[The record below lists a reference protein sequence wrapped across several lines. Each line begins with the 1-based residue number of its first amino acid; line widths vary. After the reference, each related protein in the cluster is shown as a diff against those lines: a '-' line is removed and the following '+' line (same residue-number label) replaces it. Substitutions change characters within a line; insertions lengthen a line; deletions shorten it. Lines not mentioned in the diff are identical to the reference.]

1 MSIKNTKLS
10 AKNDIFLRKKAG
22 TISDENDLSSPNVL
36 ETKEPHLLSVHHRR
50 GQNKFIFECIIPLLL
65 CLFCP
70 FFIRSVVYICTHANG
85 SILEFIK
92 QLFTEMT
99 LKQVLENFFYFQW
112 HWPSAFIFF
121 SFISYSILMTL
132 ILPGEIYQ
140 GPITDNGHIPEYK
153 NNGFSYYLISLGLF
167 MLITS
172 GLKLFG
178 LTPTYIYDNFEQFLS
193 TLSTF
198 AFVFCFFLM
207 LKGKNDITSPP
218 QYNA

>member
-70 FFIRSVVYICTHANG
+70 
-85 SILEFIK
+85 